1 MPVHTPRT
9 EKALLSGNP
18 LGRRETGR
26 RKERCA
32 GAGRPPAEEGANQ
45 VLAAF
50 MACDAT
56 LRAPVTVQS
65 CAVTGLTVCLVGIP
79 QIPSPRVA
87 HWVPPHR
94 YVYLPCSRKIAQRTP
109 KNVRGGAATPPPN
122 ALPQLPLRRGSC
134 VCVNA
139 RTASWHPGQG
149 SSIVVQHVPIP
160 GIGPKEV
167 IDDAIYGGDQ
177 VISSIKP
184 HNRSRSCQ

>member
-1 MPVHTPRT
+1 MPLHSHDADVLNHRPSAKKINRKHALYASPVHTPRT
-9 EKALLSGNP
+9 ERAPLSGNP

-79 QIPSPRVA
+79 QVPSPRVA

-109 KNVRGGAATPPPN
+109 KNVRGE
-122 ALPQLPLRRGSC
+122 LPLRPQTPCRSCHYGGVSIVCESSDHKLAPGS
-134 VCVNA
+134 
-139 RTASWHPGQG
+139 G
-149 SSIVVQHVPIP
+149 SS
-160 GIGPKEV
+160 
-167 IDDAIYGGDQ
+167 A
-177 VISSIKP
+177 
-184 HNRSRSCQ
+184 